1 MVSIVNDFIVGN
13 VHWIRGFLTFHLQ
26 KTFFTCNCLSTLQ
39 RRKIHFIVHLLFT
52 GWLMFRYLE
61 ESCKTDQPTLR
72 VKSSVIL
79 QLKFYVSKLKTVK
92 SCFTIKV
99 YRRRMRI
106 VRMTSDS
113 SCLYLTLILLL
124 SNIICN
130 RYNRHHASHKFL
142 KDIQLSNG
150 FGSLFLEFFW
160 SLKW

>member
-1 MVSIVNDFIVGN
+1 MYIESEVFWLFISRRHSSLAIVSRLYKGGKIISLFIHCSLDDWFSDIWKKV
-13 VHWIRGFLTFHLQ
+13 VKLISHRQI
-26 KTFFTCNCLSTLQ
+26 
-39 RRKIHFIVHLLFT
+39 IH
-52 GWLMFRYLE
+52 
-61 ESCKTDQPTLR
+61 
-72 VKSSVIL
+72 VIL
-79 QLKFYVSKLKTVK
+79 QLKFYVSKLKTVI
-92 SCFTIKV
+92 SCFIKV
-99 YRRRMRI
+99 YRRRRMRI

-142 KDIQLSNG
+142 RNIQLSNG